1 MCSDSNIALPVHG
14 SSYHQLCLGLCPP
27 YSVLDPLQPTELTGD
42 GSGLAETLHPFIGPC
57 QPLETRALA
66 WWYLA
71 LACSPQ
77 APLSYQTFT
86 ICSQGSAVCLVGIPA
101 CVLKGKD

>member
-1 MCSDSNIALPVHG
+1 MTQTLLSVRG

-27 YSVLDPLQPTELTGD
+27 DTVLDPLQPRELTGD
-42 GSGLAETLHPFIGPC
+42 WSGLAETLNPFIGPC
-57 QPLETRALA
+57 HPLETMALA

-77 APLSYQTFT
+77 APPSYQTFT
-86 ICSQGSAVCLVGIPA
+86 ICSQGSALSLVGIPA
-101 CVLKGKD
+101 CVLTGKD